1 MNYEGSPWKGA
12 KKPYTPFT
20 PTVDKKYS
28 FDFEKYVRDDKA
40 MHAHFKLEGTFTGPP
55 TPKFHEEF
63 QKNAKP
69 AVKSDKA
76 EEE

>member
-1 MNYEGSPWKGA
+1 M
-12 KKPYTPFT
+12 
-20 PTVDKKYS
+20 
-28 FDFEKYVRDDKA
+28 RDDKA
-40 MHAHFKLEGTFTGPP
+40 MHAHYKLAGTFTGPP
-55 TPKFHEEF
+55 IPKFHEEF